1 MSKQQSP
8 MLRRDDIMSVLSSA
22 DELALESGDELLAIH
37 ADWSKDLEFLF
48 SDECPV
54 TYLPVLTVMLV
65 ARSMRSKDELD
76 VLDIQRGTSTRGY
89 SAPSIA
95 GHLINFVSQI
105 GVDLRTTSSQVMNSQ
120 PFTFK
125 RRVLPNM
132 AGARYRTAYS
142 RFFEMALRV
151 EDLDSGTAASLLAL
165 IFHSRRGAGLSTH
178 EELAISGNRET
189 LESISGRAAAFV
201 NENSESGKVGQAFAA
216 TLFDLLFPS
225 EQVRMGNNN
234 DPSAVIPGD
243 VQVGDNGNFWLW
255 AEVKQRAV
263 VTSEIQSFMDRV
275 KAIGGDRVMYFALG
289 NAPYPHHI
297 DQIQLQKRAI
307 RDGLELTIYSTPEQA
322 LDDLLAKSA
331 GNSGKLAEGL
341 ANGMVRRLHEAQVT
355 SALETAWA
363 DSLWKYTQK

>member
-1 MSKQQSP
+1 MKKQQAP
-8 MLRRDDIMSVLSSA
+8 MLKRDDIMSVLSSA
-22 DELALESGDELLAIH
+22 DELALENGDDLFSIH
-37 ADWSKDLEFLF
+37 ADWLTDLEFLF
-48 SDECPV
+48 SDDCPV

-76 VLDIQRGTSTRGY
+76 VLDIQRGTSIRGY

-95 GHLINFVSQI
+95 SHLINFVGQI

-120 PFTFK
+120 PFTYK
-125 RRVLPNM
+125 HRVLSDM
-132 AGARYRTAYS
+132 AGARYRIAYS

-151 EDLDSGTAASLLAL
+151 EDLNSEAAVSLLAL
-165 IFHSRRGAGLSTH
+165 IFHCRRGAGVSNR
-178 EELAISGNRET
+178 EEIAVTGNRET
-189 LESISGRAAAFV
+189 LELITERVAAFV
-201 NENSESGKVGQAFAA
+201 NDNSEAGKVGQAFAA

-234 DPSAVIPGD
+234 DPSSMIPGD
-243 VQVGDNGNFWLW
+243 VQVSSDGSYWLW

-263 VTSEIQSFMDRV
+263 VTSEIQSFIDRV

-297 DQIQLQKRAI
+297 DSSQLQKRAV

-322 LDDLLAKSA
+322 LDDCLAKSA

-355 SALETAWA
+355 SALETAWVN
-363 DSLWKYTQK
+363 SLWKYTQK